1 MSKKK
6 NALSKEQLQA
16 LAAEETL
23 KKKKRIQRPVAF
35 VLLMLFVLLWF
46 RTYAQNHLSA
56 INMLIGFAF
65 GAVMVRSNFTFTA
78 NLRNPVM
85 KNSYKFT
92 YLHFKMTVITC
103 IGINTIIAVK
113 SVLGTFDWAAYA
125 NEPTAV
131 SVWFFMSA
139 VIFGFGVG
147 ILGSAGSGIIKKAA
161 NGKLDYILAM
171 ICFVIGSL
179 FGVVIRSGVTGTFGE
194 RQYYMPDL
202 FGWPMAVLIQ
212 IYLFVIYF
220 YFVYHG
226 AKKFG
231 TYEMRDTYNV
241 IEIMKRKD
249 LTFMRKVHDISQ
261 RIFLSGIEA
270 NMGIIYISIISIVY
284 FFFNSQVIGTGM
296 PLATFGYKVMNMLGV
311 NTTSILGESLAAQI
325 AKEAY
330 DLPKVM
336 MVCGYAF
343 GAAFV
348 PLLRGEY
355 KFSGLGDRNNIIKMA
370 VGGFI
375 TGVGVQ
381 GIYGANIGEVYGA
394 ISMLSLS
401 GWLIIPFI
409 VAGLFLAKPIY
420 AYLGGETRP
429 FHWGEE

>member
-1 MSKKK
+1 MSKN
-6 NALSKEQLQA
+6 NAALNKEEL
-16 LAAEETL
+16 LAKQQEET
-23 KKKKRIQRPVAF
+23 KRRNKRRQRPIAF
-35 VLLMLFVLLWF
+35 ILLLTAALFWF
-46 RTYAQNHLSA
+46 RTYSQNTLSA

-65 GAVMVRSNFTFTA
+65 GAVMARSNFTFTA

-103 IGINTIIAVK
+103 IGINTIIALK
-113 SVLGTFDWAAYA
+113 SALGIFDWAAYA
-125 NEPTAV
+125 KEPTPV

-161 NGKLDYILAM
+161 NAKLDFILAM
-171 ICFVIGSL
+171 ICFIIGSL
-179 FGVVIRSGVTGTFGE
+179 FGVILRTGVTGVFGE

-202 FGWPMAVLIQ
+202 FGWPLAILIQ
-212 IYLFVIYF
+212 IYLFVTYF
-220 YFVYHG
+220 YFVWHG
-226 AKKFG
+226 AKQFG
-231 TYEMRDTYNV
+231 TYEMRDTV
-241 IEIMKRKD
+241 TVLSIAKRKIP
-249 LTFMRKVHDISQ
+249 LGQKIRRLAHE
-261 RIFLSGIEA
+261 IFVSGIEA

-284 FFFNSQVIGTGM
+284 FFFNSQVLGTGM
-296 PLATFGYKVMNMLGV
+296 PLATFGYKVMHMIGV
-311 NTTSILGESLAAQI
+311 DTTSLLGSSLATQI
-325 AKEAY
+325 EREVY

-336 MVCGYAF
+336 MVAGYAL

-355 KFSGLGDRNNIIKMA
+355 KPSGLGDRNNIIRMV
-370 VGGFI
+370 VGGFL

-401 GWLIIPFI
+401 GWLIVPF
-409 VAGLFLAKPIY
+409 VVGGLFLAKPIH

-429 FHWGEE
+429 FRWGGE

>member
-6 NALSKEQLQA
+6 NVLKQEVLQEQSREDA
-16 LAAEETL
+16 I
-23 KKKKRIQRPVAF
+23 KRKKRIQRPIAII
-35 VLLMLFVLLWF
+35 LLMIAVLFWV
-46 RTYAQNHLSA
+46 RTYAQNRLSA

-103 IGINTIIAVK
+103 IGINTIIAIK
-113 SVLGTFDWAAYA
+113 SAMGIFDWAAYA
-125 NEPTAV
+125 KEPTFV

-139 VIFGFGVG
+139 IIFGFGVG

-161 NGKLDYILAM
+161 NLKMDFVLAAVM
-171 ICFVIGSL
+171 FIIGSL
-179 FGVVIRSGVTGTFGE
+179 FGVILRSGVTGVFGE
-194 RQYYMPDL
+194 RQYYMPEL
-202 FGWPMAVLIQ
+202 FGWPMAILIQ
-212 IYLFVIYF
+212 IYLFIIYF

-226 AKKFG
+226 AKQFG
-231 TYEMRDTYNV
+231 TYEMRDTV
-241 IEIMKRKD
+241 TVWSIAKRDIPLLQKVRRMAHEI
-249 LTFMRKVHDISQ
+249 FV
-261 RIFLSGIEA
+261 SGIEA
-270 NMGIIYISIISIVY
+270 NMGIIYIAILSIVY

-296 PLATFGYKVMNMLGV
+296 PFATFGYKMMNIMGV
-311 NTTSILGESLAAQI
+311 DTTTILGESLASQI
-325 AKEAY
+325 AKEIY

-336 MVCGYAF
+336 MVAGYAF

-348 PLLRGEY
+348 PLLRGEF
-355 KFSGLGDRNNIIKMA
+355 KPTGFGDAKNILKMV

-429 FHWGEE
+429 FRWGGE